1 MADGDMRYV
10 WHPAE
15 TVDAVAY
22 DTPVVGWR
30 GHYANTLRLWSARAA
45 DPLRLDTFNRGD
57 HVGALARAGPRQR
70 HLAGALSER

>member
-1 MADGDMRYV
+1 MRYV

-45 DPLRLDTFNRGD
+45 DPLRLDAFNRGD
-57 HVGALARAGPRQR
+57 HVGALAPRVRANC
-70 HLAGALSER
+70 HLAGAVSER